1 MDLLNLVPSV
11 TMSFISEI
19 GDKTFFINLILA
31 TNKSRV
37 QVFAGAFAAT
47 VIMTILT
54 TFCGVALSYII
65 QGSLTTFFSSIL
77 FGIFGAM
84 SLNDFIRGGK
94 YNVDVDSYIA

>member
-31 TNKSRV
+31 TNKSRL
-37 QVFAGAFAAT
+37 QVFAGAFAAC

-65 QGSLTTFFSSIL
+65 QGALTTFFSSIL
-77 FGIFGAM
+77 FAIFGIM
-84 SLNDFIRGGK
+84 SLYDFSKGSK
-94 YNVDVDSYIA
+94 QHVDLDSYIA